1 MDTTLLK
8 TFLELSRSRH
18 FGKTADN
25 LYITQSAVSARIKQ
39 LEDHLGQQLFTR
51 TRNDIK
57 LTAAGERLVPHAKNI
72 LAAWEQAR
80 NDVTTS
86 EIQQPSLTIGGV
98 PSIWD
103 IYLTDWLAHFHQQF
117 SNVAIRCES
126 YPPDIMVRK
135 LLEYSIDIGF
145 VFEPL
150 QAEELE
156 LEDVC
161 AVEFILVTTRKDDTT
176 ALALQNNYI
185 MVDWGVAFAVA
196 HASYF
201 PNLPP
206 PAIRMMKGRM
216 ALNFIQAC
224 GGAAYLPMPMVVQ
237 ELAEEKLYRV
247 TDAPTIERNIY
258 AVYRSQHE
266 HKDII
271 KTFMQIIDRQI

>member
-8 TFLELSRSRH
+8 TFLELSRTRH

-39 LEDHLGQQLFTR
+39 LEDQLGQQLFTR

-57 LTAAGERLVPHAKNI
+57 LTPSGERLVPHAKNI

-80 NDVTTS
+80 NDVLS
-86 EIQQPSLTIGGV
+86 MESQFPSLTIGGV

-103 IYLTDWLAHFHQQF
+103 IYLTDWLARFHQLMP
-117 SNVAIRCES
+117 NVAIRCES
-126 YPPDIMVRK
+126 YLPDIMTRK
-135 LLEYSIDIGF
+135 LLDHSLDIGF

-150 QAEELE
+150 QTDELE
-156 LEDVC
+156 LEDIIN
-161 AVEFILVTTRKDDTT
+161 VEFVLVSTRENDDIDM
-176 ALALQNNYI
+176 ALQDNYV

-216 ALNFIQAC
+216 ALGFIQQC
-224 GGAAYLPMPMVVQ
+224 GGAAYLPLPMIEQ
-237 ELAEEKLYRV
+237 ELENSILYRV
-247 TDAPTIERNIY
+247 QEAPVIERNVY

-266 HKDII
+266 HKAII
-271 KTFMQIIDRQI
+271 KSFLDLINQQV